1 MAADY
6 IIEQQEE
13 EHREALMDAQMT
25 DAAIH
30 IIYGMTEAEA
40 ISRVEEAQYLRED
53 AEATDHCIRD
63 EEGNVVSYLDSSLE
77 RPSPQGLNP
86 KQIYAI
92 KQKLLEKQ
100 S

>member
-13 EHREALMDAQMT
+13 EQREAVIDAKAT

-30 IIYGMTEAEA
+30 IINGMTESEA
-40 ISRVEEAQYLRED
+40 LAHVEEAHYLRED
-53 AEATDHCIRD
+53 AERTDHCIRD
-63 EEGNVVSYLDSSLE
+63 EDGYVESYLDSEIE
-77 RPSPQGLNP
+77 RPSAQGLNP

-92 KQKLLEKQ
+92 KLKIIEKLQ
-100 S
+100 